1 MQFIKKKEL
10 QNIGLFLVI
19 ILIIFKFFNTPYNLY
34 SVLNWNYEKRM
45 EQNYGFCENES
56 WGFYNFASKKFDLEK
71 EEINLINDQNF
82 VTPERLFNKIK
93 TDSKKTKFL
102 MILNYQSQNDEN
114 IFNGKYDF
122 LSNYKIK
129 LKYNNCYLLEL
140 ND

>member
-1 MQFIKKKEL
+1 MKSLDRNKIK
-10 QNIGLFLVI
+10 
-19 ILIIFKFFNTPYNLY
+19 IIFFFIIVSLIVLKFFNTPYNFY
-34 SVLNWNYEKRM
+34 SLLNWNYEKRM
-45 EQNYGFCENES
+45 EQNYGFCGNES

-114 IFNGKYDF
+114 IFNSKYDF

>member
-1 MQFIKKKEL
+1 MKSLDRNKIK
-10 QNIGLFLVI
+10 
-19 ILIIFKFFNTPYNLY
+19 IIFFFIIVSLIVLKFFNTPYNFY
-34 SVLNWNYEKRM
+34 SLLNWNYEKRM

-56 WGFYNFASKKFDLEK
+56 WGFYNFVSKKFDLEK

-114 IFNGKYDF
+114 IFKGKYGF

>member
-1 MQFIKKKEL
+1 
-10 QNIGLFLVI
+10 
-19 ILIIFKFFNTPYNLY
+19 
-34 SVLNWNYEKRM
+34 M
-45 EQNYGFCENES
+45 EQNYGFCGNES

-122 LSNYKIK
+122 LNNYKIK

>member
-1 MQFIKKKEL
+1 MKSLDRNKIK
-10 QNIGLFLVI
+10 
-19 ILIIFKFFNTPYNLY
+19 IIFFFIIVYLIVLKFFNTPYNFY
-34 SVLNWNYEKRM
+34 SLLNWNYEKRM

-56 WGFYNFASKKFDLEK
+56 WGFYNLASKKFDLEK

-93 TDSKKTKFL
+93 KDSKKTKFL
-102 MILNYQSQNDEN
+102 MILNYQSRNDEN

>member
-1 MQFIKKKEL
+1 MKSLDRNKIK
-10 QNIGLFLVI
+10 
-19 ILIIFKFFNTPYNLY
+19 IIFFFIIVSLIVLKFFNTPYNFY
-34 SVLNWNYEKRM
+34 SLLNWNYEKRM

-56 WGFYNFASKKFDLEK
+56 WGFYNFVSKKFDLEK

-93 TDSKKTKFL
+93 TDSKKTKFI
-102 MILNYQSQNDEN
+102 MILNYQSQDDEN

>member
-1 MQFIKKKEL
+1 MKSLDRNKIK
-10 QNIGLFLVI
+10 
-19 ILIIFKFFNTPYNLY
+19 IIFFFIIVSLIVLKFFNTPYNFY
-34 SVLNWNYEKRM
+34 SLLNWNYEKRM

-71 EEINLINDQNF
+71 EEINIINDQNF

>member
-1 MQFIKKKEL
+1 MKSLDRNKIK
-10 QNIGLFLVI
+10 
-19 ILIIFKFFNTPYNLY
+19 IIFFFIIVSLIVLKFFNTPYNFY
-34 SVLNWNYEKRM
+34 SLLNWNYEKRM

-56 WGFYNFASKKFDLEK
+56 WGFYNFVSKKFDLEK

>member
-1 MQFIKKKEL
+1 MKSLDRNKIK
-10 QNIGLFLVI
+10 
-19 ILIIFKFFNTPYNLY
+19 IIFFFIIVSLIVLKFFNTPYNFY
-34 SVLNWNYEKRM
+34 SLLNWNYEKRM

-56 WGFYNFASKKFDLEK
+56 WGFYNFVSKKFDLEK

-82 VTPERLFNKIK
+82 VTPERLFNKMK
-93 TDSKKTKFL
+93 TKSKKTKFL
-102 MILNYQSQNDEN
+102 MILNYQSQNNEN

>member
-1 MQFIKKKEL
+1 MKSLDRNKIK
-10 QNIGLFLVI
+10 
-19 ILIIFKFFNTPYNLY
+19 IIFFFIIVSLIVLKFFNTPYNFY
-34 SVLNWNYEKRM
+34 SLLNWDYEKRM

-56 WGFYNFASKKFDLEK
+56 WGFYNFVSKKFDLEK

-122 LSNYKIK
+122 LNNYKIK

>member
-1 MQFIKKKEL
+1 MKSLDRNKIK
-10 QNIGLFLVI
+10 
-19 ILIIFKFFNTPYNLY
+19 IIFFFIIVSLIVLKFFNTPYNFY
-34 SVLNWNYEKRM
+34 SLLNWNYEKRM

-56 WGFYNFASKKFDLEK
+56 WGFYNFVSKKFDLEK

-114 IFNGKYDF
+114 IFNGKYNF

-129 LKYNNCYLLEL
+129 IKYNNCYLLEL